1 MAHLGYYCQHVCSRM
16 LGYSTG
22 IAEQASTYGAAL
34 ADEEF
39 WRLGFV
45 FSCVIASLA
54 LNPVSCL
61 ALGVLVDV
69 SDWEFSY
76 DLKSLLKM

>member
-1 MAHLGYYCQHVCSRM
+1 MAHLGYYYQHVCSRM

-22 IAEQASTYGAAL
+22 IAEQASTYGAAQ

-39 WRLGFV
+39 WRLDFV

-54 LNPVSCL
+54 LNPVSL
-61 ALGVLVDV
+61 WGFGGYLRLGI
-69 SDWEFSY
+69 FI
-76 DLKSLLKM
+76 

>member
-1 MAHLGYYCQHVCSRM
+1 M
-16 LGYSTG
+16 LGYSNG
-22 IAEQASTYGAAL
+22 IAEQASEYGAAL

-39 WRLGFV
+39 WRLDFV

-54 LNPVSCL
+54 LNPVSRL
-61 ALGVLVDV
+61 ALGVLVDI

-76 DLKSLLKM
+76 DFKSLLKM

>member
-1 MAHLGYYCQHVCSRM
+1 MAHLGYHDQHVCSRM

-22 IAEQASTYGAAL
+22 IAEQASTYGAAR

-45 FSCVIASLA
+45 SSCVIASLA
-54 LNPVSCL
+54 LNPVSRL
-61 ALGVLVDV
+61 ALGVLVDI